1 MRPHL
6 KELKQKKKMYNI
18 VRVQDGYSI
27 VDESGKLLT
36 PANMWPMTIKALEKL
51 IRKELGL

>member
-1 MRPHL
+1 M
-6 KELKQKKKMYNI
+6 KELKRKKAYNI
-18 VRVQDGYSI
+18 VRVQDGYSV
-27 VDESGKLLT
+27 VDESGKHLT

>member
-1 MRPHL
+1 M
-6 KELKQKKKMYNI
+6 KELKPKKKMYNI

-51 IRKELGL
+51 IRKELGI